1 VGGALAQS
9 TKIVDAMSIGSSAEL
24 VWRRLIPSRT
34 WAYEKFVSYRS
45 CPQDHELSCH
55 SPQTEGFPMSTLAGK
70 VAVISGGNSGI
81 GLAIAQRFVAE
92 GAHVFIF
99 ARRQEQLDAAVKLIG
114 RNVTAIRADAANLA
128 DLDRV
133 AARVKAEKG
142 VVDIIVSNAGYTT
155 QATLETITP
164 EHFDQ
169 AFNLMA
175 RGPVFLVQKLLPL
188 MGSAGS
194 IILVSSAMHVMGIAG
209 HTAYAAT
216 KAALRSYARTW
227 AAEFKDR
234 GIRVNMLSPGPTDT
248 PIMDGQSA
256 PRESLVKLYSNMVP
270 LGRLARAEEIASA
283 ALFLASDQSSYMTGA
298 DLMADGGV
306 GQV

>member
-1 VGGALAQS
+1 
-9 TKIVDAMSIGSSAEL
+9 
-24 VWRRLIPSRT
+24 
-34 WAYEKFVSYRS
+34 
-45 CPQDHELSCH
+45 
-55 SPQTEGFPMSTLAGK
+55 MSTLTGK
-70 VAVISGGNSGI
+70 TAVISGGTTGI

-92 GAHVFIF
+92 GAHVIIF
-99 ARRQEQLDAAVKLIG
+99 GRRQAQLDEAVELIG
-114 RNVTAIRADAANLA
+114 RNVTAIQADASNLD

-133 AARVKAEKG
+133 AAAVKAEKG
-142 VVDIIVSNAGYTT
+142 VVDIVVSNAGFTE
-155 QATLETITP
+155 QASLDTITP
-164 EHFDQ
+164 EHFDK

-188 MGSAGS
+188 MAGSGS

-234 GIRVNMLSPGPTDT
+234 GIRVNTLSPGATDT
-248 PIMDGQSA
+248 PILDSQSA
-256 PRESLVKLYSNMVP
+256 PRDDLVKIYESMIP

-283 ALFLASDQSSYMTGA
+283 ALFLASDQSSYMTGS

-306 GQV
+306 AQNTRG

>member
-1 VGGALAQS
+1 
-9 TKIVDAMSIGSSAEL
+9 M
-24 VWRRLIPSRT
+24 P
-34 WAYEKFVSYRS
+34 
-45 CPQDHELSCH
+45 
-55 SPQTEGFPMSTLAGK
+55 TLTGK
-70 VAVISGGNSGI
+70 VAVISGGTTGI

-99 ARRQEQLDAAVKLIG
+99 GRRQAQLAEAAELIG
-114 RNVTAIRADAANLA
+114 RNVTAIQADAANLD

-133 AARVKAEKG
+133 AAAVKEEKG
-142 VVDIIVSNAGYTT
+142 VVDIVVSNAGYTK
-155 QATLETITP
+155 QASIDTITP
-164 EHFDQ
+164 EHFDK

-188 MGSAGS
+188 MTGGGS
-194 IILVSSAMHVMGIAG
+194 IILVSSAMHLMGIPG

-234 GIRVNMLSPGPTDT
+234 GIRVNMLSPGVTDT
-248 PIMDGQSA
+248 PILDAQMA
-256 PRESLVKLYSNMVP
+256 PREDLVSMYQSMVP
-270 LGRLARAEEIASA
+270 LGRLARAEEMASA

-298 DLMADGGV
+298 DLMNDGGI